1 LILGLG
7 IDLLETAR
15 MGLALERSGARFV
28 ARVFTEAEEAYCR
41 QQKRPEQRFAA
52 RFAAKEALLKALG
65 TGWARGISW
74 REVEVVR
81 EPGGAPGLRLSGR
94 AEEIA
99 REAGVG
105 RIHLSLTHL
114 AEVVAAV
121 VVLEGPAG

>member
-15 MGLALERSGARFV
+15 MGLAIERSGERFV
-28 ARVFTEAEEAYCR
+28 ARVFTDEEAAYCR
-41 QQKRPEQRFAA
+41 RQKRPEQRFAA

-74 REVEVVR
+74 REVEVRR
-81 EPGGAPGLRLSGR
+81 EPGGAPTLQLSGR
-94 AEEIA
+94 ARELA
-99 REAGVG
+99 REAGVE

-114 AEVVAAV
+114 AEIVAAV
-121 VVLEGPAG
+121 VVLEGRAG